1 MPHLTIEYSANLADV
16 ASIPE
21 LLGAVHRTAC
31 ESGVFEIPAIRT
43 RAVGREL
50 ALVGDGNPANGF
62 VLIIVRMKSGRPVA
76 VQEQLAQSLLDAAS
90 RCLAAAFERRSVI
103 LNVEIHD
110 IPSLNLRRRSSTQ

>member
-1 MPHLTIEYSANLADV
+1 MPHLTIEYSANLADIV
-16 ASIPE
+16 AIPD

-50 ALVGDGNPANGF
+50 ALTGDGNPSNGF
-62 VLIIVRMKSGRPVA
+62 VLITVRMKSGRPPA
-76 VQEQLAQSLLDAAS
+76 VQEKLAQSLLDAAS
-90 RCLAAAFERRSVI
+90 GPLAAAFEQRSVI

-110 IPSLNLRRRSSTQ
+110 IPSLNLRRSS